1 MNPRKT
7 TIATLAALSVSL
19 ALADDFKT
27 IRGKEYKNATINR
40 VEPDGLVLRTKSG
53 ISKVYFT
60 ELPQDVQERFHYN
73 AQQAAQFTSQTIEEV
88 RLAQQQKIAAD
99 NNRAAEIAKNLELV
113 RQQEEAE
120 IQRQHEAKMQRQR
133 MESQQHHRV
142 QTNTQPTYSRSQEG
156 IPEHTYELTQDY
168 KIDFG
173 GLTIRFRRGERY
185 HGRILV
191 DHAEIDRDGRS
202 YTVPSGI
209 LRRVNWKIGKSSLTI
224 SAKPDGVGAGCQAWI
239 PTGERSGLL
248 THTAMTAS
256 VTLCEQMK
264 ADRDS
269 AIRRGCPK
277 IDHRRPERDAN
288 GQIMKLDSLRG
299 GIAILETKKMIRCLN
314 RSGFSNL
321 T

>member
-27 IRGKEYKNATINR
+27 ICGKEYKNATINR

-73 AQQAAQFTSQTIEEV
+73 AQQAAQFTSQTIEEA
-88 RLAQQQKIAAD
+88 RLAQQQKVAAD
-99 NNRAAEIAKNLELV
+99 NKRAAEIAKNLELV

-209 LRRVNWKIGKSSLTI
+209 LRRVN
-224 SAKPDGVGAGCQAWI
+224 
-239 PTGERSGLL
+239 
-248 THTAMTAS
+248 
-256 VTLCEQMK
+256 
-264 ADRDS
+264 
-269 AIRRGCPK
+269 
-277 IDHRRPERDAN
+277 
-288 GQIMKLDSLRG
+288 
-299 GIAILETKKMIRCLN
+299 
-314 RSGFSNL
+314 
-321 T
+321 

>member
-27 IRGKEYKNATINR
+27 ICGKEYKNATINR

-99 NNRAAEIAKNLELV
+99 NKRAAEIAKNLELV

-209 LRRVNWKIGKSSLTI
+209 LRRVN
-224 SAKPDGVGAGCQAWI
+224 
-239 PTGERSGLL
+239 
-248 THTAMTAS
+248 
-256 VTLCEQMK
+256 
-264 ADRDS
+264 
-269 AIRRGCPK
+269 
-277 IDHRRPERDAN
+277 
-288 GQIMKLDSLRG
+288 
-299 GIAILETKKMIRCLN
+299 
-314 RSGFSNL
+314 
-321 T
+321 

>member
-99 NNRAAEIAKNLELV
+99 NKRAAEIAKNLELV

-120 IQRQHEAKMQRQR
+120 IQRQHEAKMQRQP

-209 LRRVNWKIGKSSLTI
+209 LRRVN
-224 SAKPDGVGAGCQAWI
+224 
-239 PTGERSGLL
+239 
-248 THTAMTAS
+248 
-256 VTLCEQMK
+256 
-264 ADRDS
+264 
-269 AIRRGCPK
+269 
-277 IDHRRPERDAN
+277 
-288 GQIMKLDSLRG
+288 
-299 GIAILETKKMIRCLN
+299 
-314 RSGFSNL
+314 
-321 T
+321 

>member
-99 NNRAAEIAKNLELV
+99 NKRAAEIAKNLELV

-120 IQRQHEAKMQRQR
+120 IQRQHEAKMQPNEWNLSNTTEFKLIPNPLIPDLRKA
-133 MESQQHHRV
+133 SQNTRTSLHR
-142 QTNTQPTYSRSQEG
+142 TT
-156 IPEHTYELTQDY
+156 
-168 KIDFG
+168 
-173 GLTIRFRRGERY
+173 
-185 HGRILV
+185 
-191 DHAEIDRDGRS
+191 
-202 YTVPSGI
+202 
-209 LRRVNWKIGKSSLTI
+209 KS
-224 SAKPDGVGAGCQAWI
+224 
-239 PTGERSGLL
+239 
-248 THTAMTAS
+248 
-256 VTLCEQMK
+256 
-264 ADRDS
+264 
-269 AIRRGCPK
+269 
-277 IDHRRPERDAN
+277 
-288 GQIMKLDSLRG
+288 
-299 GIAILETKKMIRCLN
+299 ILEV
-314 RSGFSNL
+314 
-321 T
+321 

>member
-99 NNRAAEIAKNLELV
+99 NKRAAEIAKNLELV

-120 IQRQHEAKMQRQR
+120 IQRQHEAKMQRQP

-191 DHAEIDRDGRS
+191 DHAEIDRDDRS

-209 LRRVNWKIGKSSLTI
+209 LRRVN
-224 SAKPDGVGAGCQAWI
+224 
-239 PTGERSGLL
+239 
-248 THTAMTAS
+248 
-256 VTLCEQMK
+256 
-264 ADRDS
+264 
-269 AIRRGCPK
+269 
-277 IDHRRPERDAN
+277 
-288 GQIMKLDSLRG
+288 
-299 GIAILETKKMIRCLN
+299 
-314 RSGFSNL
+314 
-321 T
+321 

>member
-1 MNPRKT
+1 MNPWKT
-7 TIATLAALSVSL
+7 TIATFAALSVSL

-99 NNRAAEIAKNLELV
+99 NKRAAEIAKNLELV

-173 GLTIRFRRGERY
+173 GLAIRFRRGERY

-209 LRRVNWKIGKSSLTI
+209 LRRVN
-224 SAKPDGVGAGCQAWI
+224 
-239 PTGERSGLL
+239 
-248 THTAMTAS
+248 
-256 VTLCEQMK
+256 
-264 ADRDS
+264 
-269 AIRRGCPK
+269 
-277 IDHRRPERDAN
+277 
-288 GQIMKLDSLRG
+288 
-299 GIAILETKKMIRCLN
+299 
-314 RSGFSNL
+314 
-321 T
+321 

>member
-209 LRRVNWKIGKSSLTI
+209 LRRVN
-224 SAKPDGVGAGCQAWI
+224 
-239 PTGERSGLL
+239 
-248 THTAMTAS
+248 
-256 VTLCEQMK
+256 
-264 ADRDS
+264 
-269 AIRRGCPK
+269 
-277 IDHRRPERDAN
+277 
-288 GQIMKLDSLRG
+288 
-299 GIAILETKKMIRCLN
+299 
-314 RSGFSNL
+314 
-321 T
+321 

>member
-60 ELPQDVQERFHYN
+60 ELPQDVKERFHYN

-99 NNRAAEIAKNLELV
+99 NKRAAEIAKNLELV

-209 LRRVNWKIGKSSLTI
+209 LRRVN
-224 SAKPDGVGAGCQAWI
+224 
-239 PTGERSGLL
+239 
-248 THTAMTAS
+248 
-256 VTLCEQMK
+256 
-264 ADRDS
+264 
-269 AIRRGCPK
+269 
-277 IDHRRPERDAN
+277 
-288 GQIMKLDSLRG
+288 
-299 GIAILETKKMIRCLN
+299 
-314 RSGFSNL
+314 
-321 T
+321 

>member
-99 NNRAAEIAKNLELV
+99 NKRAAEIAKNLELV

-209 LRRVNWKIGKSSLTI
+209 LRRVN
-224 SAKPDGVGAGCQAWI
+224 
-239 PTGERSGLL
+239 
-248 THTAMTAS
+248 
-256 VTLCEQMK
+256 
-264 ADRDS
+264 
-269 AIRRGCPK
+269 
-277 IDHRRPERDAN
+277 
-288 GQIMKLDSLRG
+288 
-299 GIAILETKKMIRCLN
+299 
-314 RSGFSNL
+314 
-321 T
+321 

>member
-1 MNPRKT
+1 MSTPT
-7 TIATLAALSVSL
+7 FAILIVCFTSI

-209 LRRVNWKIGKSSLTI
+209 LRRVN
-224 SAKPDGVGAGCQAWI
+224 
-239 PTGERSGLL
+239 
-248 THTAMTAS
+248 
-256 VTLCEQMK
+256 
-264 ADRDS
+264 
-269 AIRRGCPK
+269 
-277 IDHRRPERDAN
+277 
-288 GQIMKLDSLRG
+288 
-299 GIAILETKKMIRCLN
+299 
-314 RSGFSNL
+314 
-321 T
+321 

>member
-7 TIATLAALSVSL
+7 TIAILAALSVSL

-99 NNRAAEIAKNLELV
+99 NKRAAEIAKNLELV

-209 LRRVNWKIGKSSLTI
+209 LLRVN
-224 SAKPDGVGAGCQAWI
+224 
-239 PTGERSGLL
+239 
-248 THTAMTAS
+248 
-256 VTLCEQMK
+256 
-264 ADRDS
+264 
-269 AIRRGCPK
+269 
-277 IDHRRPERDAN
+277 
-288 GQIMKLDSLRG
+288 
-299 GIAILETKKMIRCLN
+299 
-314 RSGFSNL
+314 
-321 T
+321 

>member
-99 NNRAAEIAKNLELV
+99 NKRAAEIAKNLELV

-156 IPEHTYELTQDY
+156 IPEHTYEVTQDY

-209 LRRVNWKIGKSSLTI
+209 LRRVN
-224 SAKPDGVGAGCQAWI
+224 
-239 PTGERSGLL
+239 
-248 THTAMTAS
+248 
-256 VTLCEQMK
+256 
-264 ADRDS
+264 
-269 AIRRGCPK
+269 
-277 IDHRRPERDAN
+277 
-288 GQIMKLDSLRG
+288 
-299 GIAILETKKMIRCLN
+299 
-314 RSGFSNL
+314 
-321 T
+321 

>member
-7 TIATLAALSVSL
+7 TIASLAALSVSL

-99 NNRAAEIAKNLELV
+99 NKRAAEIAKNLELV
-113 RQQEEAE
+113 RQQEEVE

-209 LRRVNWKIGKSSLTI
+209 LRRVN
-224 SAKPDGVGAGCQAWI
+224 
-239 PTGERSGLL
+239 
-248 THTAMTAS
+248 
-256 VTLCEQMK
+256 
-264 ADRDS
+264 
-269 AIRRGCPK
+269 
-277 IDHRRPERDAN
+277 
-288 GQIMKLDSLRG
+288 
-299 GIAILETKKMIRCLN
+299 
-314 RSGFSNL
+314 
-321 T
+321 

>member
-99 NNRAAEIAKNLELV
+99 NTRAAEIAKNLELV

-209 LRRVNWKIGKSSLTI
+209 LRRVN
-224 SAKPDGVGAGCQAWI
+224 
-239 PTGERSGLL
+239 
-248 THTAMTAS
+248 
-256 VTLCEQMK
+256 
-264 ADRDS
+264 
-269 AIRRGCPK
+269 
-277 IDHRRPERDAN
+277 
-288 GQIMKLDSLRG
+288 
-299 GIAILETKKMIRCLN
+299 
-314 RSGFSNL
+314 
-321 T
+321 

>member
-1 MNPRKT
+1 MLDHVARAVLREFISFCRCRVESKKTESTHVNPQKT
-7 TIATLAALSVSL
+7 TIAILAALSVSL

-99 NNRAAEIAKNLELV
+99 NKRAAEIAKNLELV

-168 KIDFG
+168 KI
-173 GLTIRFRRGERY
+173 RFWRCND
-185 HGRILV
+185 V
-191 DHAEIDRDGRS
+191 DR
-202 YTVPSGI
+202 
-209 LRRVNWKIGKSSLTI
+209 
-224 SAKPDGVGAGCQAWI
+224 
-239 PTGERSGLL
+239 
-248 THTAMTAS
+248 
-256 VTLCEQMK
+256 
-264 ADRDS
+264 
-269 AIRRGCPK
+269 
-277 IDHRRPERDAN
+277 
-288 GQIMKLDSLRG
+288 
-299 GIAILETKKMIRCLN
+299 
-314 RSGFSNL
+314 
-321 T
+321 